1 MPLLT
6 EPNLSGRGKRE
17 DLMDMI
23 ALVDAK
29 DTPFTSM
36 ARKGSKPGNM
46 YFRWQADQN
55 PGPTIGGVVDG
66 TDVTSGSYNNFVTGY
81 RKELANY
88 AQIFRQTVRVSK
100 LTQDIAD
107 VAGIRDELSDNIA
120 KAIIAIK
127 RSMEATFTSDQYG
140 QQDQGGSTPYL
151 TAGIQ
156 AWIGGDNIGTGLNI
170 GSGTTTPSF
179 VTPDASIVSGAN
191 ASALTDA
198 TVQGVLKSIYDQT
211 GKYKSFDAIVGTDLK
226 RAFTA
231 LLGTTALTTTAYNGV
246 PSGGGTATN
255 LVAGATKVQTFQR
268 DAAADTFIQSVDV
281 FQGDFGTVRLHPTT
295 FLGTVRSGTPPVNTT
310 TLTNR
315 SAYGIVLDMD
325 LVEIRYGGNVAQV
338 TALPDNGGG
347 PARLV
352 EAVAGLVVGNPL
364 GFGKFTYTAA

>member
-1 MPLLT
+1 MPILT
-6 EPNLSGRGKRE
+6 EPQLSGRGKRE

-66 TDVTSGSYNNFVTGY
+66 TDVSTYSNFVQGY

-127 RSMEATFTSDQYG
+127 RSMEATFTSDQLG
-140 QQDQGGSTPYL
+140 QRDNGTNPYL
-151 TAGIQ
+151 TAGML
-156 AWIGGDNIGTGLNI
+156 AWIGGNNIGTELNI
-170 GSGTTTPSF
+170 GGASSTPAGSDPSF
-179 VTPDASIVSGAN
+179 ITPNTSIVSGAN

-198 TVQGVLKSIYDQT
+198 TVQGMLKSIYDQT

-231 LLGTTALTTTAYNGV
+231 LLGTTALTTTSTAGV
-246 PSGGGTATN
+246 TG
-255 LVAGATKVQTFQR
+255 AGATKVQTFQR

-295 FLGTVRSGTPPVNTT
+295 FIGTVSGTNYTA
-310 TLTNR
+310 R
-315 SAYGIVLDMD
+315 SAYGLVLDMD
-325 LVEIRYGGNVAQV
+325 LVEVRYGGNVAQV

-347 PARLV
+347 PARLI

>member
-66 TDVTSGSYNNFVTGY
+66 TDVSSYSNYVVGY

-88 AQIFRQTVRVSK
+88 AQVFRQTVRVSK

-127 RSMEATFTSDQYG
+127 RSMEATFTSDQLG
-140 QQDQGGSTPYL
+140 QADNGTVPYL

-170 GSGTTTPSF
+170 GSGTTSPSF
-179 VTPDASIVSGAN
+179 ITPANSIASGAN

-198 TVQGVLKSIYDQT
+198 TVQGLLKSIYDQT

-231 LLGTTALTTTAYNGV
+231 LLGTTALTTTT
-246 PSGGGTATN
+246 TAAVTG
-255 LVAGATKVQTFQR
+255 AGATKVQTFQR

-295 FLGTVRSGTPPVNTT
+295 FMGTVTSSGSNTT
-310 TLTNR
+310 TYTPR
-315 SAYGIVLDMD
+315 SAYGLVLDMD
-325 LVEIRYGGNVAQV
+325 LVEVRYGGNVAQV

-347 PARLV
+347 PARLI

>member
-66 TDVTSGSYNNFVTGY
+66 TDVSSYSNYVVGY

-88 AQIFRQTVRVSK
+88 AQVFRQTVRVSK

-127 RSMEATFTSDQYG
+127 RSMEATFTSDQLG
-140 QQDQGGSTPYL
+140 QADNGTVPYL

-170 GSGTTTPSF
+170 GSGTTSPSF
-179 VTPDASIVSGAN
+179 ITPANSIVSGAN

-198 TVQGVLKSIYDQT
+198 TVQGLLKSIYDQT
-211 GKYKSFDAIVGTDLK
+211 GRYKSFDAIVGTDLK
-226 RAFTA
+226 RAFTS
-231 LLGTTALTTTAYNGV
+231 LLGTTALTTTTTAGV
-246 PSGGGTATN
+246 TGS
-255 LVAGATKVQTFQR
+255 GATKVQTFQR

-295 FLGTVRSGTPPVNTT
+295 FMGTVTSSGSNTT
-310 TLTNR
+310 TYTAR
-315 SAYGIVLDMD
+315 TAYGLVLDMD
-325 LVEIRYGGNVAQV
+325 LIEVRYGGNVANV
-338 TALPDNGGG
+338 TALPDYGGG

-364 GFGKFTYTAA
+364 GLGKFTYAAA

>member
-46 YFRWQADQN
+46 FFRWQADQN
-55 PGPTIGGVVDG
+55 PAPTIGGVIDG
-66 TDVTSGSYNNFVTGY
+66 TDVSSYSNFVVGY

-88 AQIFRQTVRVSK
+88 AQVFRQTVRVSK

-107 VAGIRDELSDNIA
+107 VAGVRDELSDNIA
-120 KAIIAIK
+120 KGIIAIK

-140 QQDQGGSTPYL
+140 QADNQTTNAYL

-156 AWIGGDNIGTGLNI
+156 AWIGGNDIGTTLPI
-170 GSGTTTPSF
+170 GAGTTSPSF
-179 VTPDASIVSGAN
+179 ITPAASIVSGAN

-226 RAFTA
+226 RAFTS
-231 LLGTTALTTTAYNGV
+231 LLGTTALTTTTTAGV
-246 PSGGGTATN
+246 TG
-255 LVAGATKVQTFQR
+255 AGATKVQTFQR

-310 TLTNR
+310 TLTPR
-315 SAYGIVLDMD
+315 TAYGLVLDMD
-325 LVEIRYGGNVAQV
+325 LIEVRYGGNVANV
-338 TALPDNGGG
+338 TALPDYGGG
-347 PARLV
+347 PARLI

-364 GFGKFTYTAA
+364 GLGKFEYAAA

>member
-1 MPLLT
+1 MPILT
-6 EPNLSGRGKRE
+6 EPQLSGRGKRE

-66 TDVTSGSYNNFVTGY
+66 TDVSTYSNFVQGY

-127 RSMEATFTSDQYG
+127 RSMEATFTSNQLG
-140 QQDQGGSTPYL
+140 QSDNGTTNAYL
-151 TAGIQ
+151 TAGMLS
-156 AWIGGDNIGTGLNI
+156 WIGGDNIGTGLNI
-170 GSGTTTPSF
+170 GSGTTLPSF
-179 VTPDASIVSGAN
+179 QTPNTSIVSGAN

-198 TVQGVLKSIYDQT
+198 TVQGMLKSIYDQT

-231 LLGTTALTTTAYNGV
+231 LLGTTALTTTSTAGV
-246 PSGGGTATN
+246 TG
-255 LVAGATKVQTFQR
+255 AGATKVQTFQR

-295 FLGTVRSGTPPVNTT
+295 FIGTVSGTTY
-310 TLTNR
+310 TNK
-315 SAYGIVLDMD
+315 SAYGLVLDMD
-325 LVEIRYGGNVAQV
+325 LVEVRYGGNVAQV

-347 PARLV
+347 PARLI

-364 GFGKFTYTAA
+364 GFGKFEYIAA

>member
-1 MPLLT
+1 MPILT
-6 EPNLSGRGKRE
+6 EPQLSGRGKRE

-66 TDVTSGSYNNFVTGY
+66 TDVSTYSNFVQGY

-127 RSMEATFTSDQYG
+127 RSMEATFTSNQLG
-140 QQDQGGSTPYL
+140 QSDNGTTNAYL
-151 TAGIQ
+151 TAGMLS
-156 AWIGGDNIGTGLNI
+156 WIGGDNIGTGLNI
-170 GSGTTTPSF
+170 GSGTTSPSF
-179 VTPDASIVSGAN
+179 VTPNTSIVSGAN
-191 ASALTDA
+191 ASLLSDTV
-198 TVQGVLKSIYDQT
+198 VQGVLKSIYDQT

-231 LLGTTALTTTAYNGV
+231 LLGTTALTTTT
-246 PSGGGTATN
+246 TAAVTG
-255 LVAGATKVQTFQR
+255 AGATKVQTFQR

-295 FLGTVRSGTPPVNTT
+295 FIGTVSGTTY
-310 TLTNR
+310 TNR
-315 SAYGIVLDMD
+315 SAYGLVLDMD
-325 LVEIRYGGNVAQV
+325 LVEVRYGGNVAQV

-347 PARLV
+347 PARLI

-364 GFGKFTYTAA
+364 GFGKFEYTAA

>member
-1 MPLLT
+1 MALLT

-55 PGPTIGGVVDG
+55 PGATIGGVVDG

-127 RSMEATFTSDQYG
+127 RSMEATFTSDQLG
-140 QQDQGGSTPYL
+140 QADNGTVPYL

-170 GSGTTTPSF
+170 GSGTTSPSF
-179 VTPDASIVSGAN
+179 VTPAASIVTAAN

-246 PSGGGTATN
+246 PTGGGSAVN

-295 FLGTVRSGTPPVNTT
+295 FMGTVTSSGSNTT
-310 TLTNR
+310 TYTPR
-315 SAYGIVLDMD
+315 SAYGLVLDMD
-325 LVEIRYGGNVAQV
+325 LVEVRYGGNVAQV

-347 PARLV
+347 PARLI

-364 GFGKFTYTAA
+364 GFGKFVYAAA

>member
-6 EPNLSGRGKRE
+6 EPKLSGRGKRE

-46 YFRWQADQN
+46 YFRWQADSN

-66 TDVTSGSYNNFVTGY
+66 TDVSSYSNFVEGY

-120 KAIIAIK
+120 KAIVAIK
-127 RSMEATFTSDQYG
+127 RSMEATFTSDQLG
-140 QQDQGGSTPYL
+140 QADNGSVPYL

-179 VTPDASIVSGAN
+179 VTPANSIVSGGF

-198 TVQGVLKSIYDQT
+198 TVQGLLKSIYDQT
-211 GKYKSFDAIVGTDLK
+211 GKYKSYDAIVGTDLK
-226 RAFTA
+226 RAFTS
-231 LLGTTALTTTAYNGV
+231 LLGTTALTTTTTAGV
-246 PSGGGTATN
+246 TG
-255 LVAGATKVQTFQR
+255 AGATKVQTFQR

-295 FLGTVRSGTPPVNTT
+295 FMGTVSGSPAVYNLKT
-310 TLTNR
+310 
-315 SAYGIVLDMD
+315 AYGLVLDMD
-325 LVEIRYGGNVAQV
+325 LIEVRYGGNVANV

-347 PARLV
+347 PARLI

-364 GFGKFTYTAA
+364 GLGKFTYNAA

>member
-66 TDVTSGSYNNFVTGY
+66 TDVNNANANSYTNFVTGY

-88 AQIFRQTVRVSK
+88 AQIFRQAVRVSK

-127 RSMEATFTSDQYG
+127 RSMEA
-140 QQDQGGSTPYL
+140 L

-156 AWIGGDNIGTGLNI
+156 RWIGNATV
-170 GSGTTTPSF
+170 GSGLLPLDASTTAPSF
-179 VTPDASIVSGAN
+179 VTPAGSIVSGSN

-198 TVQGVLKSIYDQT
+198 TVQNLLKSIYDQT

-226 RAFTA
+226 RAFTS
-231 LLGTTALTTTAYNGV
+231 LLGTTALTTTIAPN
-246 PSGGGTATN
+246 TA
-255 LVAGATKVQTFQR
+255 AGATKVQTFQR

-295 FLGTVRSGTPPVNTT
+295 FIGTVTSGGSNTT
-310 TLTNR
+310 TYT
-315 SAYGIVLDMD
+315 SMPAYGLVLDMD
-325 LVEIRYGGNVAQV
+325 LIEVRYGGNVANV
-338 TALPDNGGG
+338 TALPDYGAG
-347 PARLV
+347 PARLI

-364 GFGKFTYTAA
+364 GLGKFTYAAA